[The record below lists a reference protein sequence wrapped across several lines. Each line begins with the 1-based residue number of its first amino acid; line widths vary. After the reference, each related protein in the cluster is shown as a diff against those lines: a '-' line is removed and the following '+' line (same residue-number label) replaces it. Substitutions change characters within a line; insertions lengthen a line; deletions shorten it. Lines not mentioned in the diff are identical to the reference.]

1 MKRLS
6 LCLLTFL
13 ALSAAAQEEPIAWH
27 PLIHWGREQGTK
39 DWVVLLDRVNQA
51 PVTGAVAVVE
61 EIRVPIPATVQAVSM
76 QYAGVMQAY
85 FGAGA
90 HTNRSISYDQAAAFF
105 MSRVPFGVDDARAV
119 LLLTQAIPVLRQF
132 SEDNTAW
139 TFPFGQSELVL
150 HRSTLRPL
158 SGPSE
163 AETVL
168 GRAATMADVLALTEQ
183 LP

>member
-1 MKRLS
+1 
-6 LCLLTFL
+6 
-13 ALSAAAQEEPIAWH
+13 
-27 PLIHWGREQGTK
+27 
-39 DWVVLLDRVNQA
+39 
-51 PVTGAVAVVE
+51 
-61 EIRVPIPATVQAVSM
+61 
-76 QYAGVMQAY
+76 
-85 FGAGA
+85 
-90 HTNRSISYDQAAAFF
+90 